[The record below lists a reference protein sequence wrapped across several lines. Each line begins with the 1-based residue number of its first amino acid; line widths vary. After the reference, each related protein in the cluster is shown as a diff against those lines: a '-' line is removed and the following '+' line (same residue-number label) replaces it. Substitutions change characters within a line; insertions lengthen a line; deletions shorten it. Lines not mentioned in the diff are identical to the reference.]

1 MKKTGNVT
9 VITSYAAIKNI
20 AFLWPKRVGL
30 AAAVLGVLAGCAS
43 SPMPVYR
50 PAPAIPSA
58 PSTQTAPTA
67 PAAPAR
73 APGAATAPRAALPPV
88 ATWQQYRLRAAHIIT
103 QANPAHSFTGPLPD
117 PLHGIPVLQI
127 MLNADGSVRL
137 IDTLRVSKVAPETTQ
152 LAISA
157 IRRAGSFGPVGHLP
171 QPWQFNETFL
181 YNEALKFQL
190 RSLVEGE

>member
-1 MKKTGNVT
+1 MKKSDNVI
-9 VITSYAAIKNI
+9 VISAYIAIKKVVNG
-20 AFLWPKRVGL
+20 FCV
-30 AAAVLGVLAGCAS
+30 AALLAGCAS

-50 PAPAIPSA
+50 PAPPPSA
-58 PSTQTAPTA
+58 PAPAPSA
-67 PAAPAR
+67 PAAPV
-73 APGAATAPRAALPPV
+73 AATPSKPVAPLALPRAVALPPV

>member
-1 MKKTGNVT
+1 MKKSGNVT
-9 VITSYAAIKNI
+9 VIWSYYAIESIVIKKSPSV
-20 AFLWPKRVGL
+20 LLG
-30 AAAVLGVLAGCAS
+30 AAVALLVGCAS
-43 SPMPVYR
+43 APLPVHR
-50 PAPAIPSA
+50 PAPAPAVS
-58 PSTQTAPTA
+58 SA
-67 PAAPAR
+67 PAAPAAR
-73 APGAATAPRAALPPV
+73 PPAAPAAAPRTAALPPV